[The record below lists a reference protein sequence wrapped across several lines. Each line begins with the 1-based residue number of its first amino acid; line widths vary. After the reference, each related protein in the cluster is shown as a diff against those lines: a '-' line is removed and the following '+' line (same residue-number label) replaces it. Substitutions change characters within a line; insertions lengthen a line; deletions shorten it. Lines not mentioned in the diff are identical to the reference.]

1 MGHDHHHDDS
11 TSHSHSHA
19 HSHAPRDFGR
29 AFAIGIALNLG
40 FVIVEAIYG
49 AMAHSLSLLADA
61 GHNFGD
67 VLGLVLAWIASVLV
81 RRLPTPRRT
90 YGLRR
95 SSILAALL
103 NAVVLL
109 IAIGGIAWEAMLRLR
124 HPEPVANG
132 IVMVVAA
139 IGIAING
146 FSAWL
151 FMAGRKD
158 DLNIR
163 GAFLHMLADAMVS
176 LGVVL
181 AAVAMVYTGWTWLD
195 PLVSLVI
202 VVVIAFGTW
211 GLLRE
216 SLDLAL
222 DAVPRSIDP
231 QAVETYLTSLP
242 GIVAVHDLHIW
253 GMSTTD
259 AALTVHLVKPDASID
274 DALLSRINHDLQ
286 HRFGIGHVTV
296 QFEHGDAAHPCGVAT
311 SGNC

>member
-1 MGHDHHHDDS
+1 MGHDHHHD
-11 TSHSHSHA
+11 HSHA
-19 HSHAPRDFGR
+19 HPHSHAPRDFGR

-40 FVIVEAIYG
+40 FVVVEAAYG
-49 AMAHSLSLLADA
+49 VAAHSLALLADA

-95 SSILAALL
+95 STILAALF

-109 IAIGGIAWEAMLRLR
+109 IAIGGIAWEATLRLR
-124 HPEPVANG
+124 HPQPIASG
-132 IVMVVAA
+132 IVMAVAA
-139 IGIAING
+139 IGIAVNG

-163 GAFLHMLADAMVS
+163 GAFLHMLADAAVS

-181 AAVAMVYTGWTWLD
+181 AALAMAFTGWTWLD
-195 PLVSLVI
+195 PLVSLGI
-202 VVVIAFGTW
+202 VAVIAFGTW

-222 DAVPRSIDP
+222 DAVPRGIDP
-231 QAVETYLTSLP
+231 HAVETYLAGLP

-259 AALTVHLVKPDASID
+259 AALTVHLLKPDASID
-274 DALLSRINHDLQ
+274 DALLSRINHDLR
-286 HRFGIGHVTV
+286 HRFGSGHVTV
-296 QFEHGDAAHPCGVAT
+296 QFELGGCAHPCGMPA
-311 SGNC
+311 

>member
-1 MGHDHHHDDS
+1 MPS
-11 TSHSHSHA
+11 
-19 HSHAPRDFGR
+19 DFGR
-29 AFAIGIALNLG
+29 AFAIGIVLNLG
-40 FVIVEAIYG
+40 FVIVEAVCG
-49 AMAHSLSLLADA
+49 TMAHSLSLLADA

-81 RRLPTPRRT
+81 KRLPTPRRT

-95 SSILAALL
+95 SSILAALF

-109 IAIGGIAWEAMLRLR
+109 IAIGGIAWEAMLRFQ

-132 IVMVVAA
+132 IVMVVAT

-163 GAFLHMLADAMVS
+163 GAFLHMLADAVVS

-181 AAVAMVYTGWTWLD
+181 AALAMVYTGWTWLD

-211 GLLRE
+211 SLLRE

-222 DAVPRSIDP
+222 DAVPRGIDP
-231 QAVETYLTSLP
+231 NAVETYLASLP

-274 DALLSRINHDLQ
+274 DALLARINHDLQ
-286 HRFGIGHVTV
+286 HSFGIGHVTV